1 MNKNMFF
8 STRLKV
14 LGLVCIMGL
23 LLVSFPQVF
32 ARPSISQLQGRPLAL
47 DVPALKQSKST
58 SCGEAVIA
66 MAYNYANPNQP
77 ITEAAVIEYAAT
89 NEYYTPNRTP
99 YTRPANMVKIAK
111 YYTKDI
117 STGRV
122 FRSG

>member
-1 MNKNMFF
+1 MKKNIFF
-8 STRLKV
+8 FTRLTV
-14 LGLVCIMGL
+14 LGLICIMGL
-23 LLVSFPQVF
+23 LLVSFTRVF
-32 ARPSISQLQGRPLAL
+32 ARPSISQLQRRPIAL

-66 MAYNYANPNQP
+66 IAYNYANPGQP

-89 NEYYTPNRTP
+89 NEYYTPNRIP
-99 YTRPANMVKIAK
+99 YSSPANMVKIAK